1 MLMHAAQAKMR
12 DMLIRNERG
21 QDRGP
26 AHASHSTWV
35 EDATRS
41 YFRHRL
47 ASVLQGFVRPSTST
61 HSGLHGI
68 HLWT

>member
-1 MLMHAAQAKMR
+1 MLMHAAQTMMR
-12 DMLIRNERG
+12 DILIRNERG

-26 AHASHSTWV
+26 AHTSHSPWV

-47 ASVLQGFVRPSTST
+47 ASVLQGFAAVHFNP
-61 HSGLHGI
+61 
-68 HLWT
+68 